1 MNSGNRKR
9 IALAVSAVY
18 QVLNSVITE
27 TRSFQMGKSKRTRID
42 KLLVEQ
48 GHIESRERA
57 QRLIL
62 AGQVLA
68 DERVI
73 DKPGTLVK
81 EDAVLRII
89 GEEKYVG
96 RGGHKLEAALDFFA
110 IDVKGLVC
118 LDVGASTGGFTDRL
132 LQRGARKVIAID
144 VGHNQLAWKI
154 RSDPRV
160 EVYEGLNARTLTPAV
175 IGTTVQLAV
184 VDVSFISLTLV
195 LASIFSCVESE
206 GAVIV
211 LIKPQ
216 FELEPHN
223 IGKGG
228 IVREE
233 PLRQDAVLKIQHFV
247 TGQLKREWVGV
258 IDSPILGGKGNKEFL
273 ACLR

>member
-1 MNSGNRKR
+1 
-9 IALAVSAVY
+9 
-18 QVLNSVITE
+18 
-27 TRSFQMGKSKRTRID
+27 MGKSKRKRID
-42 KLLVEQ
+42 KLLVEK

-81 EDAVLRII
+81 ADAVLRII

-96 RGGHKLEAALDFFA
+96 RGGHKLEAALDFFGM
-110 IDVKGLVC
+110 DVKGLVC
-118 LDVGASTGGFTDRL
+118 LDVGASTGGFTDCL
-132 LQRGARKVIAID
+132 LQHGARKVIAID

-175 IGTTVQLAV
+175 IGTTVRLAV

-206 GAVIV
+206 GAVIA

-223 IGKGG
+223 VGKGG